1 MRRTFFIN
9 LIGLWIL
16 LLVGCS
22 QPESTQV
29 TLPNTSLTPVTDSIV
44 ESENSVAELSLK
56 NETDLESDGSQDEIR
71 FVFDKTSEVSYS
83 VREELLGVGFPND
96 AIGSTRKINGRLVLS
111 NEGKIL
117 PNRTIII
124 VDLANLKSDE
134 SRRDNYVRR
143 KTLQTPIYPLAEF
156 NLLSTDGLPSPLP
169 TEGEHSFKLMG
180 EMSIHGVTKRIV
192 WDVSARFSENQ
203 IEGSALTQFIFEEF
217 QISIPKVQRV
227 LSVEDL
233 IKLEMLFLLNKID

>member
-29 TLPNTSLTPVTDSIV
+29 TLPNTSLTPVIDSIV

>member
-22 QPESTQV
+22 QPESIQV
-29 TLPNTSLTPVTDSIV
+29 IRPGSPLIPETDSIV
-44 ESENSVAELSLK
+44 ELDNSIPELPIG
-56 NETDLESDGSQDEIR
+56 NETDLEHEVSSDEIR
-71 FVFDKTSEVSYS
+71 FLFDKTSNVSYS

-96 AIGSTRKINGRLVLS
+96 AIGVTRKINGRLVLS
-111 NEGKIL
+111 NEGKVL
-117 PNRTIII
+117 PNRTIIT
-124 VDLANLKSDE
+124 VDLASLTSDE

-180 EMSIHGVTKRIV
+180 KMSIHGVTKSIV

-233 IKLEMLFLLNKID
+233 IKLEMSFKLNKIE